1 MIKKI
6 ILGTLFTAL
15 IGFLIFGAVNRTI
28 AKSTDIRIETEG
40 GGRYQA
46 LNDGNLQS
54 NNLQSPLEKN
64 QQLNRSETDSQ
75 YGIGRQGETE
85 NDDLGNGYNRSD
97 NQQGLGNG
105 LTRDDNDRTGTPD
118 PQATAGEW
126 AAYTGTVVIND
137 PVMILVE
144 TSEGIQIEIEG
155 RAWSYA
161 QEMGFSTA
169 VGNALQ
175 INGFHE
181 DGEYKVATIED
192 LTTGQTI
199 ITRDENGRPGWAG
212 NGWGTLRT
220 SEEH

>member
-15 IGFLIFGAVNRTI
+15 IGFLVFGAVNRTI
-28 AKSTDIRIETEG
+28 AKSTDIRNETEG
-40 GGRYQA
+40 GGRNQA
-46 LNDGNLQS
+46 LNDGNL
-54 NNLQSPLEKN
+54 NNVNQQTPLGKN
-64 QQLNRSETDSQ
+64 QQLNRAETDSE
-75 YGIGRQGETE
+75 YGNGRQGATE
-85 NDDLGNGYNRSD
+85 NDGLGNGYNRSE

-105 LTRDDNDRTGTPD
+105 LSKDDTDRNGTPD
-118 PQATAGEW
+118 QQATAGEW
-126 AAYTGTVVIND
+126 QAYTGQVVIVD

-144 TSEGIQIEIEG
+144 TSDGKQIEIEG

-161 QEMGFSTA
+161 QEMGFTTA
-169 VGNALQ
+169 VGNTLQ

-199 ITRDENGRPGWAG
+199 VTRDENGRPGWSG
-212 NGWGTLRT
+212 NGWGELRT
-220 SEEH
+220 TDEN

>member
-6 ILGTLFTAL
+6 ILGTLFVAL
-15 IGFLIFGAVNRTI
+15 IGFLVFGAVNRTL
-28 AKSTDIRIETEG
+28 AKSTELRTEVDG
-40 GGRYQA
+40 GGRFQA
-46 LNDGNLQS
+46 LNDGNLQD
-54 NNLQSPLEKN
+54 NNQQSPLEKN
-64 QQLNRSETDSQ
+64 QQLNRSETDSE
-75 YGIGRQGETE
+75 YGNGRQGTTE
-85 NDDLGNGYNRSD
+85 DDGLGNGYNRTD

-105 LTRDDNDRTGTPD
+105 LARDDSDRTGTPD

-126 AAYTGTVVIND
+126 EAYTGTVVIAD

-144 TSEGIQIEIEG
+144 TSDGIQIEIEG

-161 QEMGFSTA
+161 QEMGFTTA
-169 VGNALQ
+169 VGNSLQ
-175 INGFHE
+175 INGYHE

-212 NGWGTLRT
+212 NGWGELRT
-220 SEEH
+220 SEEN

>member
-6 ILGTLFTAL
+6 ILGTLFVGL
-15 IGFLIFGAVNRTI
+15 IGFLVFGAVNRTL
-28 AKSTDIRIETEG
+28 AKSTDIRNETNG

-46 LNDGNLQS
+46 LNDGNMQG
-54 NNLQSPLEKN
+54 NNQQIPLEKN

-75 YGIGRQGETE
+75 YGNGRQGIT
-85 NDDLGNGYNRSD
+85 DDDGLGNGYNRSE

-105 LTRDDNDRTGTPD
+105 LTRDDSDRTGTPD

-126 AAYTGTVVIND
+126 AAYTGTVIIAD

-155 RAWSYA
+155 RAWSYS

-169 VGNALQ
+169 VGNTLQ

-181 DGEYKVATIED
+181 DGEYKVATIEN

-199 ITRDENGRPGWAG
+199 VTRDVNGRPGWAG
-212 NGWGTLRT
+212 NGWGGLRT
-220 SEEH
+220 TED